1 MVLLRR
7 ERPARNFWR
16 IIVNK
21 RALFGGYAMV
31 VASAVIYGC
40 MPLMA
45 NFIYDDGVNALTLVL
60 LRNLLSLPVILS
72 MALLAR
78 QNLFVGFKNMGLA
91 MFVGMFGCAITPL
104 LLFSSYTYISGG
116 TATVFHFVYPAV
128 VLLAEMLIMR
138 SGAKWSSI
146 AAVLVCVLGIALFY
160 DPSEGINLVGGAL
173 ALSSGVTYAVY
184 IVLLG
189 KFGTRGMGTYV
200 FCFFAE
206 LASTIII
213 LIACFASGE
222 FSFPQTTGG
231 WILSFVFAA
240 AVNGGAVV
248 LFQRG
253 TVLIGGQR
261 ASVLSTFEPLT
272 SIVVGYFAF
281 GEDIGWRTVVGSV
294 LVLGAA
300 VMIALIG
307 SSHENKEEKTV

>member
-173 ALSSGVTYAVY
+173 ALSSGVTYAV
-184 IVLLG
+184 
-189 KFGTRGMGTYV
+189 
-200 FCFFAE
+200 
-206 LASTIII
+206 
-213 LIACFASGE
+213 
-222 FSFPQTTGG
+222 
-231 WILSFVFAA
+231 
-240 AVNGGAVV
+240 
-248 LFQRG
+248 
-253 TVLIGGQR
+253 
-261 ASVLSTFEPLT
+261 
-272 SIVVGYFAF
+272 
-281 GEDIGWRTVVGSV
+281 
-294 LVLGAA
+294 
-300 VMIALIG
+300 
-307 SSHENKEEKTV
+307 

>member
-1 MVLLRR
+1 
-7 ERPARNFWR
+7 
-16 IIVNK
+16 
-21 RALFGGYAMV
+21 
-31 VASAVIYGC
+31 
-40 MPLMA
+40 
-45 NFIYDDGVNALTLVL
+45 
-60 LRNLLSLPVILS
+60 
-72 MALLAR
+72 
-78 QNLFVGFKNMGLA
+78 
-91 MFVGMFGCAITPL
+91 
-104 LLFSSYTYISGG
+104 
-116 TATVFHFVYPAV
+116 
-128 VLLAEMLIMR
+128 
-138 SGAKWSSI
+138 
-146 AAVLVCVLGIALFY
+146 
-160 DPSEGINLVGGAL
+160 
-173 ALSSGVTYAVY
+173 
-184 IVLLG
+184 
-189 KFGTRGMGTYV
+189 MGTYV

>member
-1 MVLLRR
+1 M
-7 ERPARNFWR
+7 
-16 IIVNK
+16 
-21 RALFGGYAMV
+21 LFSGYLMV

-45 NFIYDDGVNALTLVL
+45 NLIYDDGVNALTLVL

-72 MALLAR
+72 MALLAK
-78 QNLFVGFKNMGLA
+78 QNLFVGFKNMGVA
-91 MFVGMFGCAITPL
+91 MFVGIFGCAITPL
-104 LLFSSYTYISGG
+104 LLFSSYTYMDGG
-116 TATVFHFVYPAV
+116 VATVFHFIYPAV
-128 VLLAEMLIMR
+128 VLVAEVLILR
-138 SGAKWSSI
+138 TRTKWGSI
-146 AAVLVCVLGIALFY
+146 VAVLVCVGGITLFY
-160 DPSEGINLVGGAL
+160 DPKEGIDLIGSAL
-173 ALSSGVTYAVY
+173 ALSSGVTYAAY

-189 KFGTRGMGTYV
+189 RFGSRGMGTYV

-206 LASTIII
+206 LASTFVIV
-213 LIACFASGE
+213 IACLASGE
-222 FSFPQTTGG
+222 FSFPETVWG
-231 WILSFVFAA
+231 WVLSFIFAA

-281 GEDIGWRTVVGSV
+281 GEQIGWRTVVGSV

-300 VMIALIG
+300 VMIALLGAKNETI
-307 SSHENKEEKTV
+307 EEKTV